1 MNVAA
6 RYILF
11 LILVFNAAQS
21 VFASDLIPASRSTL
35 VAKDGQTCTASY
47 QLPQNEWRMISLPCE
62 PPSGEDT
69 VQDIFGDDIST
80 AYGTDWAVFGYDPTG
95 YKKQTLASK
104 LEQGKG
110 YWIVSTAGSATLD
123 LPVSSQHAS
132 LNVLAES
139 PACMSEKGCF
149 ESSISA
155 TGSDS
160 GWNLFGHPYLS
171 GVAISQLRVVTD
183 GTTSP
188 NDCGDANGCTL
199 DEAET
204 DGVFHN
210 QFWVSQ
216 ESSASGY
223 VALASADKLAPWMGF
238 WGAALDNAVGKNPR
252 LLMPSPATTSGS
264 NLLVVDEGFENGIDQ
279 WRAVPAFFNMSNESR
294 EGNQSIRFL
303 PDTSGGKRSELVLKD
318 RKGDYAW
325 GKEYWVGFSIN
336 MQKHMVD
343 EGPEDKRNFKII
355 SQHHSIP
362 RNGANGKPDWNLYG
376 GPNGFTIRAED
387 GLLKIF
393 TTTKAENVD
402 KVLPISGGAV
412 TGTEVRYS
420 HPYNLNTWYD
430 FVLHFRYAPDDSGI
444 MEVFINGDK
453 KIDVHGPTMY
463 KYALVGKEDPLS
475 PYPVSHRQ
483 YQKIGMYH
491 GNGARNG
498 EILYDAFRIGGPD
511 SSYQDVAPR

>member
-123 LPVSSQHAS
+123 LPVGSQHAP
-132 LNVLAES
+132 LNVQAES

-199 DEAET
+199 DEAEA

-252 LLMPSPATTSGS
+252 LLMPAPSATSGS
-264 NLLVVDEGFENGIDQ
+264 DLLLDEGFENGVDQ
-279 WRAVPAFFNMSNESR
+279 WKSVPAFFNMSNESR
-294 EGNQSIRFL
+294 EGNQSVHFL

-318 RKGDYAW
+318 RKGHYDW

-336 MQKHMVD
+336 VAVHP
-343 EGPEDKRNFKII
+343 EGYRII
-355 SQHHSIP
+355 SQHHSTP
-362 RNGANGKPDWNLYG
+362 GVGADGEADWSVPAG
-376 GPNGFTIRAED
+376 GNSFTIRTQNGDFVFYTATD
-387 GLLKIF
+387 P
-393 TTTKAENVD
+393 NRVD
-402 KVLPISGGAV
+402 QGPSQRGATRGSV
-412 TGTEVRYS
+412 SIAR
-420 HPYNLNTWYD
+420 PYELNKWHD
-430 FVLHFRYAPDDSGI
+430 IVLHFRYATDSSGI
-444 MEVFINGDK
+444 MEVWMDGTQIVN
-453 KIDVHGPTMY
+453 VRGPSVY
-463 KYALVGKEDPLS
+463 KFDMAGRPKS
-475 PYPVSHRQ
+475 PRQ
-483 YQKIGMYH
+483 IQKIGIYH
-491 GNGARNG
+491 GTAEPVG
-498 EILYDAFRIGGPD
+498 EVLYDAFRIGGPD